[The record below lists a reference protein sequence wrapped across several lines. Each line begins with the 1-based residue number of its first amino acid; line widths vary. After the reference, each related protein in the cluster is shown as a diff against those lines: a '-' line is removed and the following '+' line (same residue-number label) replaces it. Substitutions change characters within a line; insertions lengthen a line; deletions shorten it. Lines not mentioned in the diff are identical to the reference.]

1 MRSLLYHCL
10 YDFAGIVLL
19 PCFNRCFLSRSR
31 LAALERLAYDSKPQQ
46 SSMRF
51 FMHIRWRIVCSAAVL
66 ALGLTTLTSWNGVSA
81 SPQAGATKVAPP
93 KTAEKKPAKESAT
106 SELSIPNTTLAI
118 NSSTPMSERV
128 VHYEIDAKYDAA
140 KHTIDANEV
149 LTYHNL
155 TGQALD
161 HFPFHLYQNAFQPKA
176 TWVRE
181 AKIEGSRDTSYAKW
195 EAKEYGSEEITS
207 FEVVGQGDLTKDLQ
221 YIAPDD
227 GNKDDKTV
235 VDVHV
240 PKPIAPG
247 AYVQFKIAFHDQMPE
262 TQARS
267 GWKRDFLL
275 GGQWFPKVGVWW
287 HGAWNCHQYHA
298 TTEFFAD
305 FGVYDVKLTVP
316 QYEVIG
322 ASGVEVGNVNNPD
335 GTKTVTYHGDDIH
348 DFAWTVSPRFK
359 VYEST
364 YQAQMGPI
372 KLRYLMQPAHW
383 SQAERHDRITRET
396 LDRFEKWYGPYPYK
410 TLTVVDPEPD
420 SAAGGME
427 YPTFITGDSSW
438 FMPEGFHFLEVVVE
452 HEFGHQYW
460 YGMVATNEFEDAW
473 MDEGINSYTEVKVLD
488 SILGKTTSLIN
499 MAGITLGERE
509 QQRIAYVANTDFDA
523 LAEKAYDFYN
533 FNSYG
538 GVTYGKTASVLLTL
552 EGMIGEDTMAKAM
565 HTYFMKYRF
574 THPTKED
581 FLKTIE
587 DVSGKNLR
595 WYFDQAVYGT
605 QVMDYEVL
613 DVKSFPVNWYEE
625 NKDNKDTKKGTKD
638 DTLYQSYLTVHRK
651 GDFVIPVEIEIVFD
665 NGEKVR
671 EHWDGQ
677 SRWTRFSYQKKAKV
691 VSAEIDPDHTVQI
704 DRNAFD
710 KSYVVEENPKP
721 TYKLSNYW
729 LFLTQLVS
737 QVLAWWSV

>member
-1 MRSLLYHCL
+1 MLMRWKVV
-10 YDFAGIVLL
+10 VLL
-19 PCFNRCFLSRSR
+19 
-31 LAALERLAYDSKPQQ
+31 
-46 SSMRF
+46 
-51 FMHIRWRIVCSAAVL
+51 AVL
-66 ALGLTTLTSWNGVSA
+66 GAGLVAVSNRRTMTATAATPQAAAPAKAVKAANAMSGGLT
-81 SPQAGATKVAPP
+81 
-93 KTAEKKPAKESAT
+93 
-106 SELSIPNTTLAI
+106 IPDTTIAI
-118 NSSTPMSERV
+118 NSPTPMSDRV

-140 KHTIDANEV
+140 KHTIDATEV

-161 HFPFHLYQNAFQPKA
+161 HFPFHLYQNAFQPTA

-181 AKIEGSRDTSYAKW
+181 AKLTGNRDTSYAKW
-195 EAKEYGSEEITS
+195 EDKEYGSEEIKS
-207 FEVVGQGDLTKDLQ
+207 IEVVGQGDLTKSLHF
-221 YIAPDD
+221 IAPDD

-235 VDVHV
+235 VDL
-240 PKPIAPG
+240 PLTKPIAPG
-247 AYVQFKIAFHDQMPE
+247 EYVQFKIAFHDQMPE

-275 GGQWFPKVGVWW
+275 GGQWFPKVGVFW

-316 QYEVIG
+316 QNEVIG
-322 ASGVEVGNVNNPD
+322 ASGVEVANVNNPD

-359 VYEST
+359 VHEAT
-364 YQAQMGPI
+364 YQSQMGPI
-372 KLRYLMQPAHW
+372 HLRFLMQPAHW
-383 SQAERHDRITRET
+383 SQAARHERVIRNT

-410 TLTVVDPEPD
+410 SLTVVDPEPD

-427 YPTFITGDSSW
+427 YPTFITGESSW
-438 FMPEGFHFLEVVVE
+438 FEPEGFRLIELVVE

-488 SILGKTTSLIN
+488 SILGKDTSILN
-499 MAGITLGERE
+499 MLGATAGERE
-509 QQRIAYVANTDFDA
+509 TQRASYISAADRDA
-523 LAEKAYDFYN
+523 MTEKAYDFYN

-552 EGMIGEDTMAKAM
+552 EGIIGEDTMAKAM

-581 FLKTIE
+581 FLKTVE
-587 DVSGKNLR
+587 EVSGKDLR
-595 WYFDQAVYGT
+595 WYFNQAVYGT
-605 QVMDYEVL
+605 QVLDYEILRV
-613 DVKSFPVNWYEE
+613 DSFPADWYQAEK
-625 NKDNKDTKKGTKD
+625 KDAGKKKD
-638 DTLYQSYLTVHRK
+638 DKDIVYQSTVWLHRK
-651 GDFVIPVEIEIVFD
+651 DDFAMPVEVEIKFD
-665 NGEKVR
+665 NGEKIR

-677 SRWTRFSYQKKAKV
+677 SRWTKFGYEKKAKI
-691 VSAEIDPDHTVQI
+691 VSAELDPDHTI
-704 DRNAFD
+704 HLDRNNFNN
-710 KSYVVEENPKP
+710 SYVVEANPKP
-721 TYKLSNYW
+721 TYKVSTYW
-729 LFLTQLVS
+729 LFVTQWLG
-737 QVLAWWSV
+737 QALAWWAV